1 MSARQTFA
9 WALGALVDGAD
20 LLPVHKSVALM
31 REAARLIAESGALPV
46 RCDNAAH
53 LFRQMI
59 AEEAA
64 GAPFPITEVMVEA
77 YRAAIVSIE
86 QARNARQ
93 RRRA

>member
-1 MSARQTFA
+1 MSEREMVR
-9 WALGALVDGAD
+9 WAINAAIDASD
-20 LLPVHKSVALM
+20 LPDSVKAVELM
-31 REAARLIAESGALPV
+31 REAARLIAWSGALPY
-46 RCDNAAH
+46 RCDRAAK